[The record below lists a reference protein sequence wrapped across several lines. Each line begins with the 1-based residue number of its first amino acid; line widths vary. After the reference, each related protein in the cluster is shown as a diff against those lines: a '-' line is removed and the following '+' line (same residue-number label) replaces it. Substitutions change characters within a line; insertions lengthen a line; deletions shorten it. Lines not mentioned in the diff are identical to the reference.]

1 MTANGYRMSFGG
13 DENVLKLIVATVTQ
27 PSKYT
32 KTHCTVCFEWVNWM
46 LGELYL
52 NKKAVIKNTPSYISH
67 YD

>member
-27 PSKYT
+27 LCRYT
-32 KTHCTVCFEWVNWM
+32 KNHRTVYFEWVNWM

-52 NKKAVIKNTPSYISH
+52 NKKAVIKNTPS
-67 YD
+67 

>member
-1 MTANGYRMSFGG
+1 MSFGG

-27 PSKYT
+27 LCRYIKN
-32 KTHCTVCFEWVNWM
+32 HWTVYFEWVNWM